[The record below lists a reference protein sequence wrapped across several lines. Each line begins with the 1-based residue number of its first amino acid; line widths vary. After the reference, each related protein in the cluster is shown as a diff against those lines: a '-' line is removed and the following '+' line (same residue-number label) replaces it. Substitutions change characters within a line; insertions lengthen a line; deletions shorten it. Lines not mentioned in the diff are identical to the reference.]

1 MDQSKVQAV
10 TGWPEPT
17 TKLLCSTQARQAF
30 ARLKQSFTT
39 APILRHPDPD
49 LPFVVELDTFSSCGV
64 GAVLSQRY
72 GTPSKLHPCAFYSRK
87 LTSAEA
93 NYDVGNKELLS
104 IKAALEEWRHWLEG
118 ARHPFLVLTNH
129 RNLEY
134 LKGAKQLNSC
144 QTRWALFFTSFNFS
158 VTYRRGSKNGKADA
172 LSQQFEAVPPPPHPD
187 PILPQA
193 AILSPVRWNLM
204 EEIQQAHAEE
214 PPPANCPPD
223 RVYVPS
229 RYHHRVMQWI
239 HESLSTGQP
248 GVHRSSQLLR
258 CRFWWS
264 TLRCD
269 FEDFVKS
276 SGGFMTV
283 MVVIDRFSKACKLV
297 PMKELPT
304 ILQTADALFQ
314 HIFRNFSLPEDI
326 ILDRGSHFTSE
337 VWGAFCKQLGISVS
351 LSSGYHP
358 QSNGQAVRLNQEI
371 GRFLR
376 AYCSRKQ
383 QHWSEFLP
391 WAEYAQNSL
400 THSSTGLTPV
410 VRGAL
415 RRGSSGR
422 LVSVQSGGLPVR
434 SQGDAQSDNTVMDN
448 ITVRQGETVFLR
460 SCFQLLPVQGRHSG
474 PTGPHNNL
482 ANVLRQMPF
491 LTQPSHFSRLGT
503 GTESSGW
510 GLGIGW
516 ELNLGLPHDRQETY
530 H

>member
-17 TKLLCSTQARQAF
+17 TVRALQRFLGFANFYRRFIRNDSSIASPLTSLLNGKPQKLLCSTQARQAF

-276 SGGFMTV
+276 FPYLPSSGGFMTV

-391 WAEYAQNSL
+391 WAEYAQNSSDPL
-400 THSSTGLTPV
+400 LHRPHTRGQRSPSTWQQWQTGF
-410 VRGAL
+410 
-415 RRGSSGR
+415 S
-422 LVSVQSGGLPVR
+422 PVR
-434 SQGDAQSDNTVMDN
+434 
-448 ITVRQGETVFLR
+448 R
-460 SCFQLLPVQGRHSG
+460 SGNGRTCVYRG
-474 PTGPHNNL
+474 PL
-482 ANVLRQMPF
+482 DDRV
-491 LTQPSHFSRLGT
+491 SRLTAT
-503 GTESSGW
+503 GSP
-510 GLGIGW
+510 I
-516 ELNLGLPHDRQETY
+516 LPTQWDRACGCRPVI
-530 H
+530 